1 MKIEIFGKQ
10 DCARCET
17 TKKKVTHYLQKW
29 NMTDSVELAWIDL
42 DTVDGRAEGAFQD
55 VMNTPTV
62 ILKNDDDELHRWD
75 GVVPDSNEMRSLLEA

>member
-1 MKIEIFGKQ
+1 M
-10 DCARCET
+10 R
-17 TKKKVTHYLQKW
+17 
-29 NMTDSVELAWIDL
+29 
-42 DTVDGRAEGAFQD
+42 AFQD